1 MNNKPARLYV
11 VVPCYNEE
19 AVLPETSK
27 RLDAFLNG
35 LISEGEIAPDSRVM
49 WVDDGSRDRTWELI
63 DALCDENERFEGLK
77 LAHNAGHQN
86 ALWAGMTE
94 AADKCDALVSID
106 ADLQDDINAMRGFL
120 KEYYAGADIVYGVRS
135 KREKD
140 TFFKR
145 FTAEAFYKGMAK
157 MGVETVF
164 NHADYRL
171 LSRRALNELLKY
183 TEVNLFLRGM
193 VPTLGFKTAK
203 VYYERGER
211 LAGESKYP
219 LRKMLA
225 FAMQGVTSF
234 SIKPIRMVT
243 AVGFVF
249 AAAAILAALYTLI
262 SHIAGHAVAGWT
274 STMLS
279 IWLIGGVQ
287 LMALGMIGEYV
298 GKIYMEVKRRPRFI
312 VETYK
317 AKNTTNRSDR

>member
-1 MNNKPARLYV
+1 
-11 VVPCYNEE
+11 
-19 AVLPETSK
+19 
-27 RLDAFLNG
+27 
-35 LISEGEIAPDSRVM
+35 
-49 WVDDGSRDRTWELI
+49 
-63 DALCDENERFEGLK
+63 
-77 LAHNAGHQN
+77 
-86 ALWAGMTE
+86 
-94 AADKCDALVSID
+94 
-106 ADLQDDINAMRGFL
+106 
-120 KEYYAGADIVYGVRS
+120 
-135 KREKD
+135 
-140 TFFKR
+140 
-145 FTAEAFYKGMAK
+145 

-317 AKNTTNRSDR
+317 AKTPSND